1 MRAQAPVCLF
11 VVLSHS
17 FLGLWAIA
25 ARTMMHASC
34 TVATVGK
41 QVSVRVRVSTRC
53 NCHRYQ
59 LEYYVFK
66 LKTPRLQGEDP
77 TGLCDI
83 IATLHF
89 AHLAPWARYK
99 LHRWLRKWSFIRVNW
114 PTDALR
120 LNWRDA
126 FTKEDEEK
134 AMSYLLGRYSDFVDR
149 RGGSVWQDGC
159 EHYRS
164 NGVLLES
171 HVAALLKEE
180 REKAELPT
188 SVGQEEDP

>member
-1 MRAQAPVCLF
+1 MGPLQAAPVAQK
-11 VVLSHS
+11 VVFYPSELAH
-17 FLGLWAIA
+17 
-25 ARTMMHASC
+25 
-34 TVATVGK
+34 
-41 QVSVRVRVSTRC
+41 RC
-53 NCHRYQ
+53 
-59 LEYYVFK
+59 
-66 LKTPRLQGEDP
+66 
-77 TGLCDI
+77 
-83 IATLHF
+83 
-89 AHLAPWARYK
+89 
-99 LHRWLRKWSFIRVNW
+99 
-114 PTDALR
+114 LR